1 MPNVAEL
8 ITEHVTLTVDCV
20 DRLYLNAYVPRLQSE
35 GGVVAFLR
43 HRGHH
48 IPSPA
53 GFGQITDGFK
63 TRLRAWAD
71 RQGIPWIEF
80 RKGERKDDVV
90 QRYRD
95 RFGKRE
101 GVVCV
106 GVARER
112 AKAWTRCLHAPGQRL
127 PGLRASGRAPGRL

>member
-1 MPNVAEL
+1 MPKVTEL

-20 DRLYLNAYVPRLQSE
+20 DRLYLNAYMPRLQSE
-35 GGVVAFLR
+35 GAVVAFLR
-43 HRGHH
+43 HRGHA

-53 GFGQITDGFK
+53 LFWQNTDAFK
-63 TRLRAWAD
+63 AGLRVWAE
-71 RQGIPWIEF
+71 RHGIPLIEF
-80 RKGERKDDVV
+80 REGKRKDDVA

-106 GVARER
+106 GIAQER
-112 AKAWTRCLHAPGQRL
+112 AKASAATSTSPTA
-127 PGLRASGRAPGRL
+127 GRPSV

>member
-20 DRLYLNAYVPRLQSE
+20 DRLYLNAYVPRFQTE
-35 GGVVAFLR
+35 GGVGAFLR
-43 HRGHH
+43 ARGHA

-53 GFGQITDGFK
+53 LFGQLTTDFK
-63 TRLRAWAD
+63 TRLRVWAQ
-71 RQGIPWIEF
+71 R
-80 RKGERKDDVV
+80 ERKDDVV

-95 RFGKRE
+95 RFPGRH

-106 GVARER
+106 GAAQEKAR
-112 AKAWTRCLHAPGQRL
+112 AWTVV
-127 PGLRASGRAPGRL
+127 SSTVDS